1 MEIEYT
7 MEFLNLFCKVSKF
20 MLIIPGFFIFLDII
34 RKINEIDYI
43 RKKILLIQIIFFL
56 VLTVSSIYYFNIK
69 FTDFIITTIL
79 MIILPFDLL
88 IHDEYIKDPH
98 L

>member
-1 MEIEYT
+1 MEFEYT

-20 MLIIPGFFIFLDII
+20 MLIIPGFFIFIDII

-43 RKKILLIQIIFFL
+43 GKKILLIQTIFL
-56 VLTVSSIYYFNIK
+56 VLTVCSLNYFNIK
-69 FTDFIITTIL
+69 FNDFIITTIL
-79 MIILPFDLL
+79 LIILPFDLL
-88 IHDEYIKDPH
+88 IYAEYIRDPH

>member
-20 MLIIPGFFIFLDII
+20 MLIIPGFFIFIDII

-43 RKKILLIQIIFFL
+43 RKKILLIQTIFL
-56 VLTVSSIYYFNIK
+56 VLTVCSINYFNIK
-69 FTDFIITTIL
+69 FHNFNYS
-79 MIILPFDLL
+79 FNS
-88 IHDEYIKDPH
+88 
-98 L
+98 

>member
-1 MEIEYT
+1 MEV
-7 MEFLNLFCKVSKF
+7 MEFLNLFCKEFKF

-43 RKKILLIQIIFFL
+43 RKKILLIQTIFL
-56 VLTVSSIYYFNIK
+56 VLTVCSLNYFNIK
-69 FTDFIITTIL
+69 CNDFIITTIL
-79 MIILPFDLL
+79 LIILPFDLL
-88 IHDEYIKDPH
+88 IYAEYIRDPH

>member
-1 MEIEYT
+1 MEFEYT

-20 MLIIPGFFIFLDII
+20 MLIIPGFFIFIDII

-43 RKKILLIQIIFFL
+43 RKKILLIQTIFL
-56 VLTVSSIYYFNIK
+56 VLTVCSLNYFNIK
-69 FTDFIITTIL
+69 FNDFIITTIL
-79 MIILPFDLL
+79 LIILPFNLL
-88 IHDEYIKDPH
+88 IYAEYIRDPH

>member
-20 MLIIPGFFIFLDII
+20 MLIIPGFFIFIDII

-43 RKKILLIQIIFFL
+43 RKKILLIQVIFL

-69 FTDFIITTIL
+69 FTDFIIITIL
-79 MIILPFDLL
+79 LIILPFDLL
-88 IHDEYIKDPH
+88 IYAEYIIDLH

>member
-1 MEIEYT
+1 MKIEYT

-43 RKKILLIQIIFFL
+43 RKKILLIQIIFL
-56 VLTVSSIYYFNIK
+56 ILTVSSIYYFNIK
-69 FTDFIITTIL
+69 FNDFIITTIL
-79 MIILPFDLL
+79 LIILPFDLL
-88 IHDEYIKDPH
+88 IYAEYIRDPH

>member
-20 MLIIPGFFIFLDII
+20 MLIIPGFFIFIDII

-43 RKKILLIQIIFFL
+43 RKKILLIQTIFL
-56 VLTVSSIYYFNIK
+56 VLTVCSINYFNIK
-69 FTDFIITTIL
+69 FHNFNYSFNSWIIWC
-79 MIILPFDLL
+79 FYLL
-88 IHDEYIKDPH
+88 
-98 L
+98 

>member
-20 MLIIPGFFIFLDII
+20 MLIIYGFFIFIDII

-43 RKKILLIQIIFFL
+43 RKKILLIQIIFL

-88 IHDEYIKDPH
+88 IYAEYIRDPH

>member
-1 MEIEYT
+1 MEFEYT

-20 MLIIPGFFIFLDII
+20 MLIIHGFFIFIDII

-43 RKKILLIQIIFFL
+43 RKKILLIQTIFL
-56 VLTVSSIYYFNIK
+56 VLTVCSLNYFNIK
-69 FTDFIITTIL
+69 FNDFIITTIL
-79 MIILPFDLL
+79 LIILPFDLL
-88 IHDEYIKDPH
+88 IYAEYIRDPH

>member
-20 MLIIPGFFIFLDII
+20 MLIIPGFFIFIDII

-43 RKKILLIQIIFFL
+43 RKKILLIQIIFL
-56 VLTVSSIYYFNIK
+56 VLTVCSIYYFNIK

-88 IHDEYIKDPH
+88 IYAEYIRDPH

>member
-7 MEFLNLFCKVSKF
+7 MEFLNLFCKVFKF

-43 RKKILLIQIIFFL
+43 RKKILLIQVIFL
-56 VLTVSSIYYFNIK
+56 VLTVCSLNYFNIK
-69 FTDFIITTIL
+69 FNDFIITTIL
-79 MIILPFDLL
+79 LIILPFDLL
-88 IHDEYIKDPH
+88 IYAEYIRDPH

>member
-1 MEIEYT
+1 MEFEYT

-20 MLIIPGFFIFLDII
+20 MLIIPGFFIFIDII

-43 RKKILLIQIIFFL
+43 RKKILLIQTIFL
-56 VLTVSSIYYFNIK
+56 VLTVCSLNYFNIK
-69 FTDFIITTIL
+69 FNDFIITTIL
-79 MIILPFDLL
+79 LIILPFDLL
-88 IHDEYIKDPH
+88 IYAEYIRDPH

>member
-7 MEFLNLFCKVSKF
+7 MEFLNLFCKVFKF
-20 MLIIPGFFIFLDII
+20 MLIIPGFFIFIDII
-34 RKINEIDYI
+34 KKSNEIDYI
-43 RKKILLIQIIFFL
+43 RKKILLIQVIFL

-88 IHDEYIKDPH
+88 IYDEYIKDPH

>member
-1 MEIEYT
+1 MEFEYT

-20 MLIIPGFFIFLDII
+20 MLIIPGFFIFIDII

-43 RKKILLIQIIFFL
+43 EKKILLIQTIFL
-56 VLTVSSIYYFNIK
+56 VLTVCSLNYFNIK
-69 FTDFIITTIL
+69 FNDFIITTIL
-79 MIILPFDLL
+79 LIILPFDLL
-88 IHDEYIKDPH
+88 IYAEYIRDPH

>member
-43 RKKILLIQIIFFL
+43 RKKILLIQIIFL

-88 IHDEYIKDPH
+88 IYAEYIRDPH

>member
-20 MLIIPGFFIFLDII
+20 MLIIPGFFIFIDII

-43 RKKILLIQIIFFL
+43 RKKILLIQIIFL

-69 FTDFIITTIL
+69 FTDFIITIIL

-88 IHDEYIKDPH
+88 IYGEYIKDPH